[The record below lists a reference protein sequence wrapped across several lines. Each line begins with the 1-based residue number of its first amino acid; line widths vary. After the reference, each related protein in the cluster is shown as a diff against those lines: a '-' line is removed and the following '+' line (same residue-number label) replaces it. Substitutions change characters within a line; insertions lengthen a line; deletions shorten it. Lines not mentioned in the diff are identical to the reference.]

1 MQDLNHSKQDWETSL
16 LKSFW
21 EMVNAPDGDFGV
33 LARLSQ
39 SSSDPVSLNLI
50 IDFLCRDRQ
59 CQKAFEQRIS
69 IGLIDLDK
77 LSQLPKE
84 TLGYAYAQHLLKNNL
99 KPLLAEK
106 IQNDHQFLMA
116 HITETH
122 DIWHVITGSD
132 TSIYGEI
139 KLEAFSFAQLYASR
153 FWLALLAKN
162 LLKSAVFNV
171 ESGTNYL
178 DALTEGWLIAKQAKP
193 LFGIEWNT
201 LWDKSLIDVRASLNI
216 II

>member
-1 MQDLNHSKQDWETSL
+1 MEDLIRSKQDWESSL

-39 SSSDPVSLNLI
+39 SSNDSVSLDLMI
-50 IDFLCRDRQ
+50 EFLCHDRQ
-59 CQKAFEQRIS
+59 CQRAFEERICLGNVD
-69 IGLIDLDK
+69 IEK
-77 LSQLPKE
+77 LYQLPKN
-84 TLGYAYAQHLLKNNL
+84 TFGYAYSEHMIKNNL
-99 KPLLAEK
+99 KPLLAGK
-106 IQNDHQFLMA
+106 INNNHQFLLA
-116 HITETH
+116 HITESH

-171 ESGTNYL
+171 ENGSEYL
-178 DALTEGWLIAKQAKP
+178 DALTEGWLMAKQAKP
-193 LFGIEWNT
+193 VFGIQWNS
-201 LWDKSLIDVRASLNI
+201 LWENPLSDIRSSLNI

>member
-1 MQDLNHSKQDWETSL
+1 MEELKRCKEDWEASL
-16 LKSFW
+16 LESFW
-21 EMVNAPDGDFGV
+21 EMVKAPDGDFGV

-39 SSSDPVSLNLI
+39 SSNDPVSLDLMI
-50 IDFLCRDRQ
+50 EFLCRDRQ
-59 CQKAFEQRIS
+59 GKRAFEERICL
-69 IGLIDLDK
+69 GQVDLEK
-77 LSQLPKE
+77 LSQLPQE
-84 TLGYAYAQHLLKNNL
+84 TLGYSYSQHMIKNNL
-99 KPLLAEK
+99 KPLLAGEMA
-106 IQNDHQFLMA
+106 NDHQFLLA

-162 LLKSAVFNV
+162 LLKSAVFDIETGV
-171 ESGTNYL
+171 DYL
-178 DALTEGWLIAKQAKP
+178 DALTEGWLMAKQAKP
-193 LFGIEWNT
+193 IFGIEWNS
-201 LWDKSLIDVRASLNI
+201 LWNKRLNDIRASLDI